1 MDPFQEENF
10 NEIPPEPSLL
20 ARAQHFFTK
29 ITQKLSHAHIRI
41 SPRARRILGTIG
53 LSAATTVGVLVL
65 IAAVGWQYRA
75 RILMAIIPQNPE
87 PLAALTT
94 PGAIPLTP
102 TQSVASDLS
111 VTDVVAKANK
121 SVVSIEVY
129 QTVPV
134 YNQNTQSPFANLF
147 PGFVFPGQQQVG
159 TTEEKIGGGSGFFVT
174 SDGLLVTNRH
184 VVDFDSATFKVITSG
199 GKTYTARVL
208 AKDPVLDIALLRV
221 SGSGFTPLTLGN
233 SDSLQLGQS
242 VVAIGYALGQ
252 FNNSISVGVISGL
265 SRSIV
270 AGDESGNSETLDK
283 VIQTDAAIN
292 PGNSGGP
299 LLNLRGEVIGVD
311 VAVAQGSQNIGFAL
325 PINSVKQAINSVK
338 NTGTIV
344 RPYVGIRYVPV
355 TATLQKQNNLPVS
368 YGILVQRSSATELAV
383 VPGSPADIA
392 GIRENDIILSVDG
405 VKLDDTTSFATLIR
419 SKTVGERITLQI
431 ISGGVYK
438 TISVTLGQAP
448 TS

>member
-1 MDPFQEENF
+1 MDPFQEETT
-10 NEIPPEPSLL
+10 EETLL
-20 ARAQHFFTK
+20 QK
-29 ITQKLSHAHIRI
+29 IQKIHIHV
-41 SPRARRILGTIG
+41 SPRVQRILATIG
-53 LSAATTVGVLVL
+53 LSLLTTVAVL
-65 IAAVGWQYRA
+65 
-75 RILMAIIPQNPE
+75 AIIGAVAWHYRIRI
-87 PLAALTT
+87 LAALIPENPQSLAVLPTPSVSTTT
-94 PGAIPLTP
+94 PASP
-102 TQSVASDLS
+102 QSDLS

-129 QTVPV
+129 QSVPV
-134 YNQNTQSPFANLF
+134 YSQNTTQSPFGNLF
-147 PGFVFPGQQQVG
+147 PGFFTVPGPQIG
-159 TTEEKIGGGSGFFVT
+159 TKDEKIGGGSGFFVT

-184 VVDFDSATFKVITSG
+184 VVDFDAATFKVITSA

-208 AKDPVLDIALLRV
+208 AKDPVLDIAVLRV
-221 SGSGFTPLTLGN
+221 SGSGFTPLVLGN
-233 SDSLQLGQS
+233 SDTLALGQS

-355 TATLQKQNNLPVS
+355 TAALQKQNNLPVN
-368 YGILVQRSSATELAV
+368 YGILVQRSSPTELAV

-419 SKTVGERITLQI
+419 NKSVGQQITLYI
-431 ISGGVYK
+431 WSAGTYK
-438 TISVTLGQAP
+438 TLSVTLGKAP
-448 TS
+448 VS